1 MRKAKKE
8 QIQTIF
14 ENAIEE
20 LKKLGITDTDMQC
33 YKCKH
38 SVIPFKKCQRC
49 YGFSASVLT
58 CYEDK
63 DK

>member
-1 MRKAKKE
+1 MQKAKKK
-8 QIQTIF
+8 QIQAAF
-14 ENAIEE
+14 EEIIGKLKAI
-20 LKKLGITDTDMQC
+20 GITDTDMQC

-63 DK
+63 DI